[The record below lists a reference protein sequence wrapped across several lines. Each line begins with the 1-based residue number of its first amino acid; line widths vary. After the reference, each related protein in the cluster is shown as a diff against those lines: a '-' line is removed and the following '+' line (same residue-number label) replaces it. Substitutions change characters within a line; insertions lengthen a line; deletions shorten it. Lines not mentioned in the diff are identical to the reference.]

1 MFVFLFR
8 LFTNNMKNQY
18 LHSANALLRVT
29 HLAVALLISLQ
40 YALAL
45 TPDKGRGNVRG
56 LVQTSDGQ
64 PAGFVNVSI
73 KGSSKGSLTGEQGD
87 YMIRNVAEGSHILVV
102 QLVGYAA
109 VEIPI
114 DIVADETVTAP
125 AVSLKESL
133 NQLEEVQVKGNV
145 NRFADKESD
154 YVARLPLKNLE
165 NPQVYSTVNK
175 DLISEQVVT
184 DFKDALR
191 NVAGVAPVNN
201 PAGGTGATIRG
212 FSATTT
218 IRNGMAVQI
227 YQSDPINLERVEV
240 IKGPSGTLFGSSLVS
255 FGGLINQVTK
265 KPFEAFKGEV
275 SYTAGSYELSRFTA
289 DLNTPLNADK
299 SLLLRVN
306 AAAHSEGT
314 WQTFGHNRRY
324 TATPS
329 LLYKVDDRLTLSFDA
344 ELNATNRSTVAYY
357 QNLNKTSYKNFKD
370 IPVSSKTS
378 LGGENIDADLTALN
392 YALGARYTVNSKW
405 ASQTNIAIGNNRI
418 EHSNQI
424 YPNWTS
430 DTTFNRNIS
439 NYGPRIFTSINAQQ
453 NFTGNFNIGR
463 IRNRLLVGVDVY
475 TFTSQLRYTDVG
487 TYDVVNTNK
496 PVPGI
501 NLEKVNDLMAAK
513 TNSNNQTRLSTYSVY
528 ASDVVNLTERLI
540 VMLSLRV
547 DRFVNNAT
555 ITNGVK
561 GTNDYKQTAVSPKFG
576 FVYQLAPEQLSIFG
590 NYMNGFQNV
599 APVVQPDG
607 TTSTFKPLNANQW
620 EFGLKAEAFNRKLTG
635 TVSYY
640 DIAINN
646 ATRVENSFTIQ
657 DGQQKSKGYE
667 VEIVA
672 NPIAGL
678 NIVAG
683 YAKNDN
689 KVVKAAAFE
698 GNYVAQ
704 VPTDYVN
711 LWVSYKF
718 TGKILRNFGLGVGG
732 NYVSDCFFEAA
743 NLITIPGYTLVNASL
758 FYDQPKWR
766 VTLKGNNLGNEA
778 TFSNW
783 GLPQPLRQL
792 SGSVTIKF

>member
-1 MFVFLFR
+1 MRKDYIQRGKALTR
-8 LFTNNMKNQY
+8 TL
-18 LHSANALLRVT
+18 LLAIALLT
-29 HLAVALLISLQ
+29 SFQCAFALD
-40 YALAL
+40 
-45 TPDKGRGNVRG
+45 PDKGRGNVRG

-73 KGSSKGSLTGEQGD
+73 KGTSKGALTGEQGE
-87 YMIRNVAEGSHILVV
+87 YLIRNVAEGSQTLVV

-109 VEIPI
+109 VE
-114 DIVADETVTAP
+114 VAIEVVSEETITVP
-125 AVSLKESL
+125 VVSLKESS
-133 NQLEEVQVKGNV
+133 NQLEEVQVKGNI
-145 NRFADKESD
+145 NRFADKETD

-165 NPQVYSTVNK
+165 NPQVYSAVNK

-218 IRNGMAVQI
+218 VRNGMAVQI
-227 YQSDPINLERVEV
+227 YQSDPINLERIEV

-265 KPFEAFKGEV
+265 KPFETFKGEV

-289 DLNTPLNADK
+289 DINTPLNTGK
-299 SLLLRVN
+299 TLLLRVN

-329 LLYKVDDRLTLSFDA
+329 LLYKVDDRLTLTFDA

-370 IPVSSKTS
+370 IPIGSKTS

-392 YALGARYTVNSKW
+392 YALGARYAINANWT
-405 ASQTNIAIGNNRI
+405 SQTNITVGNNRI

-453 NFTGNFNIGR
+453 NFTGNFNIGPL
-463 IRNRLLVGVDVY
+463 RNRLLVGADVY
-475 TFTSQLRYTDVG
+475 TFTSQLRFTDVG

-496 PVPGI
+496 PIPGI
-501 NLEKVNDLMAAK
+501 NLEKVNALMATK

-528 ASDVVNLTERLI
+528 ASDVINITKRLI
-540 VMLSLRV
+540 MMLSVRV

-555 ITNGVK
+555 ITNGIK

-576 FVYQLAPEQLSIFG
+576 FVYQVAPEQLSIFG

-620 EFGLKAEAFNRKLTG
+620 EFGLKAEAFNRRLTG

-640 DIAINN
+640 DISINN

-667 VEIVA
+667 IEVVA
-672 NPIAGL
+672 NPVPGL

-683 YAKNDN
+683 YAKNEN

-704 VPTDYVN
+704 VPTDYAN

-718 TGKILRNFGLGVGG
+718 TGKTLRNFGLGIGG
-732 NYVSDCFFEAA
+732 NYVSDCYFEAA
-743 NLITIPGYTLVNASL
+743 NLITIPGYTLINASL

-766 VTLKGNNLGNEA
+766 VTLKGNNLANEA

-792 SGSVTIKF
+792 SGSVTVKF

>member
-1 MFVFLFR
+1 MKKDYPHHVSALPRVIFL
-8 LFTNNMKNQY
+8 
-18 LHSANALLRVT
+18 AAIW
-29 HLAVALLISLQ
+29 LISFQ
-40 YALAL
+40 CAFALD
-45 TPDKGRGNVRG
+45 PDKGRGNVRG

-73 KGSSKGSLTGEQGD
+73 KGSSKGALTGEQGE
-87 YMIRNVAEGSHILVV
+87 YLIRNVAEGAQTLVV

-109 VEIPI
+109 VE
-114 DIVADETVTAP
+114 VAIQVLPDETITAP
-125 AVSLKESL
+125 VVSLKENF
-133 NQLEEVQVKGNV
+133 NQLEEVQVKGNI
-145 NRFADKESD
+145 NRFADKETD

-165 NPQVYSTVNK
+165 NPQVYSAVNK

-218 IRNGMAVQI
+218 VRNGMAVQI

-265 KPFEAFKGEV
+265 KPFETFKGEV

-289 DLNTPLNADK
+289 DVNTPLNAGK
-299 SLLLRVN
+299 TLLLRVN

-329 LLYKVDDRLTLSFDA
+329 LLYKVDDRLTLTFDA

-357 QNLNKTSYKNFKD
+357 QNLNKTSYTNFKD
-370 IPVSSKTS
+370 IPIGSKTS

-392 YALGARYTVNSKW
+392 YALGARYTINSKW
-405 ASQTNIAIGNNRI
+405 TSQTNVTIGNNRI

-424 YPNWTS
+424 YPNWIS

-463 IRNRLLVGVDVY
+463 LRNRLLVGLDVY
-475 TFTSQLRYTDVG
+475 TFTSQLRFTDVG
-487 TYDVVNTNK
+487 TYDVVSTNK
-496 PVPGI
+496 PIPGI
-501 NLEKVNDLMAAK
+501 NLDKVNAILATK
-513 TNSNNQTRLSTYSVY
+513 TNSNNQTRLSTYSAY
-528 ASDVVNLTERLI
+528 ASDVINLTERLI
-540 VMLSLRV
+540 VMLSVRI

-561 GTNDYKQTAVSPKFG
+561 GANDYKQTAVSPKFG
-576 FVYQLAPEQLSIFG
+576 FVYQVAPEQLSIFG

-607 TTSTFKPLNANQW
+607 STSTFKPLNANQW

-640 DIAINN
+640 DISINN
-646 ATRVENSFTIQ
+646 ATRVEDSFTIQ

-667 VEIVA
+667 FEVVA
-672 NPIAGL
+672 NPVAGM

-704 VPTDYVN
+704 VPTDYANV
-711 LWVSYKF
+711 WISYKF
-718 TGKILRNFGLGVGG
+718 TGKTLRNFGLGLGG
-732 NYVSDCFFEAA
+732 NYVSDCYFEAA
-743 NLITIPGYTLVNASL
+743 NLITIPGYTLINASL

-766 VTLKGNNLGNEA
+766 VTLKGNNLANEV
-778 TFSNW
+778 TYSNW

-792 SGSVTIKF
+792 AGSVTIKF